1 MGGVSVHLTCRSLK
15 CPPTSLTK
23 VSYPALGKNLPPSYC
38 PNASHQQEGRL
49 PLCRSIFFGLASA
62 LSFACVNL
70 SISETVMWLGCEP
83 CLFLNLSETSLWT
96 CLWICIV
103 SEYMFVTLILYCL
116 WTDVCVHIS
125 TWTDVCEPCYILN
138 LFLWNLFY
146 KCMLASTTWK
156 TRTLYYLNI
165 RICVTWMQKMGRG

>member
-103 SEYMFVTLILYCL
+103 SEYMFVTLILYCFWTYVCDFDIVLFMNRCLCTYFYLNRCL
-116 WTDVCVHIS
+116 WTLLY
-125 TWTDVCEPCYILN
+125 TEPLPVKLVLQVYACIDDLKN
-138 LFLWNLFY
+138 
-146 KCMLASTTWK
+146 
-156 TRTLYYLNI
+156 
-165 RICVTWMQKMGRG
+165 